1 MENLVIL
8 NFLFVG
14 GQNGWVFEVF
24 ALVDV
29 ENSLGN
35 KL

>member
-14 GQNGWVFEVF
+14 SQSVWIFEVL